1 MLCSYFPFVIPK
13 KDGIYTP
20 YKNILKPIPGTTEHI
35 LPVKGS
41 TAKLLQCHRKLRM
54 LRLWNGPYMGT
65 RCIESLNEAKSL
77 APLRYVILLLF
88 SLNYSGEIPHGRTAD
103 GELRNWTMK
112 NLTVI

>member
-1 MLCSYFPFVIPK
+1 MSQEI
-13 KDGIYTP
+13 KDASTLERTIHGDPMYR
-20 YKNILKPIPGTTEHI
+20 KPH
-35 LPVKGS
+35 
-41 TAKLLQCHRKLRM
+41 
-54 LRLWNGPYMGT
+54 
-65 RCIESLNEAKSL
+65 EANSL